1 MLSLRAVALLF
12 TCLSATAMAA
22 TPIQPKVVFIGD
34 ELTAGWNLSS
44 NPNWVNQGS
53 NYGTSVDAEA
63 RFQADV
69 VNLHPAIVHIM
80 VGAADAGFSSPASQ
94 EFLPIVVADSIT
106 SMVAQA
112 KAANIKVIL
121 GTEPPLPPTG
131 GIDMTPVNAWIE
143 AYGAANNI
151 PVINYADALCGCVG
165 SVGPS
170 LGVTGY
176 FYAAIAGTVFQGFYS
191 ALLAPSDSYPPA
203 LFPTG
208 AGYALMTEM
217 AQNTIATVF
226 GAKLKSGYLQNFD
239 ISPYGYELDSIPRP
253 TNSNLAL
260 VGDVLQFV
268 AVGAYSDGIYR
279 TLTNTNFA
287 GLSGTWTSSNPVVM
301 LITQSGQTWA
311 ISPGTARIS
320 YRSPNGIYF
329 SPWDMT
335 VTTCTGTG
343 PNQC

>member
-1 MLSLRAVALLF
+1 MFSLRAVALMF

-34 ELTAGWNLSS
+34 QLTAGWNLSS
-44 NPNWVNQGS
+44 NPNWINKGIEYQ
-53 NYGTSVDAEA
+53 YAVDAEA

-80 VGAADAGFSSPASQ
+80 VGAADTEGASPSTQ
-94 EFLPIVVADSIT
+94 EFVPLDVGNSIM
-106 SMVAQA
+106 SMVEQA

-121 GTEPPLPPTG
+121 GTSPPPPIN
-131 GIDMTPVNAWIE
+131 GINMTPVNAWIE

-165 SVGPS
+165 SVGQT
-170 LGVTGY
+170 GGTGY
-176 FYAAIAGTVFQGFYS
+176 VYS
-191 ALLAPSDSYPPA
+191 VGGGDGLGSQPFLL
-203 LFPTG
+203 PTG
-208 AGYALMTEM
+208 YDNALTPTAAGYALMTQL
-217 AQNTIATVF
+217 AQNTVATVS
-226 GAKLKSGYLQNFD
+226 GVTLKSGHLQNFD
-239 ISPYGYELDSIPRP
+239 ISKYNDGFSIELVP
-253 TNSNLAL
+253 TNENKVLLGA
-260 VGDVLQFV
+260 VLQFV
-268 AVGAYSDGIYR
+268 AYGAYSDGSTR

-287 GLSGTWTSSNPVVM
+287 GSSGTWTSSNPGVM
-301 LITQSGQTWA
+301 SITQSGQSWA

-335 VTTCTGTG
+335 VFTCGGTG
-343 PNQC
+343 PNEC